1 MSPAARPLSSTPIP
15 PRAPLPPGVPGAA
28 GVLVFVHNSQLSRVH
43 HLLDKMNRK
52 GGRVSKEV
60 LTLYTVTPTREHV
73 RALCAELQDDPT
85 LAHVAEIDKLRPN
98 NALRDLTAPW
108 RMLPEFTNAYSL
120 LVGLEDTTEEL
131 LRKYPHPNLTLQAG
145 KIEPDETPLQC
156 AVRELFEEARV
167 KPSHVYGPPVG
178 LMSKGMLMYSV
189 YVHEST
195 ELNLVDD
202 ILYINEPICA

>member
-1 MSPAARPLSSTPIP
+1 MSPETPP
-15 PRAPLPPGVPGAA
+15 KRTAPGAA
-28 GVLVFVHNSQLSRVH
+28 GVLVFVHNTQLPR
-43 HLLDKMNRK
+43 MNHMLSK
-52 GGRVSKEV
+52 INTQGKRVSKEV
-60 LTLYTVTPTREHV
+60 VTLYTVTPTREGV
-73 RALCAELQDDPT
+73 RALCAELQLDPS
-85 LAHVAEIDKLRPN
+85 LAHVSDIDKLRPN

-108 RMLPEFTNAYSL
+108 RMLPEFTTTYSL

-145 KIEPDETPLQC
+145 KIEENETPFEC

-189 YVHEST
+189 YVHENT
-195 ELNLVDD
+195 VLELVDD
-202 ILYINEPICA
+202 VLYITEPNCA

>member
-1 MSPAARPLSSTPIP
+1 MSPEDPPKRPT
-15 PRAPLPPGVPGAA
+15 PGVPGAA
-28 GVLVFVHNSQLSRVH
+28 GVLVFVHNSQLPRMNDV
-43 HLLDKMNRK
+43 LDKINQRDK
-52 GGRVSKEV
+52 RVSKEV
-60 LTLYTVTPTREHV
+60 VTLYTVTPTREGV
-73 RALCAELQDDPT
+73 RALCAELQVHPS
-85 LAHVAEIDKLRPN
+85 LAHVSDIDKLRPN

-108 RMLPEFTNAYSL
+108 RMLPEFTSTYSL

-145 KIEPDETPLQC
+145 KIEENETPFEC

-189 YVHEST
+189 YVHDST
-195 ELNLVDD
+195 HLELVDD
-202 ILYINEPICA
+202 ILYITEPVCA

>member
-1 MSPAARPLSSTPIP
+1 MND
-15 PRAPLPPGVPGAA
+15 V
-28 GVLVFVHNSQLSRVH
+28 
-43 HLLDKMNRK
+43 LDKINARDK
-52 GGRVSKEV
+52 RVSKEV
-60 LTLYTVTPTREHV
+60 VTLYTVTPTREGV
-73 RALCAELQDDPT
+73 RALCAELQVHPSLSHISD
-85 LAHVAEIDKLRPN
+85 IDKLRPN

-108 RMLPEFTNAYSL
+108 RMLPEFTSTYSL

-145 KIEPDETPLQC
+145 KIEENETPFEC

-189 YVHEST
+189 YVHDST
-195 ELNLVDD
+195 RLELVDD
-202 ILYINEPICA
+202 ILYITEPACA

>member
-1 MSPAARPLSSTPIP
+1 MQCAA
-15 PRAPLPPGVPGAA
+15 GAA
-28 GVLVFVHNSQLSRVH
+28 GVLVFIHNSQLPRVNQV
-43 HLLDKMNRK
+43 LDKINKR
-52 GGRVSKEV
+52 GERVSKEV
-60 LTLYTVTPTREHV
+60 VTLYTVTPTRESV
-73 RALCAELQDDPT
+73 RALCSVLQEDPA
-85 LAHVAEIDKLRPN
+85 LAHVSDIDKLRPN

-108 RMLPEFTNAYSL
+108 RMLPEFTNTYSL

-145 KIEPDETPLQC
+145 KIEVNETPFEC
-156 AVRELFEEARV
+156 ALRELFEEARV

-202 ILYINEPICA
+202 VLYITEPICA